1 MSLWNCFWFELNV
14 VKRGEFWELSFVV
27 GVVGIDVLY
36 FVIVDDQLFLFNAF
50 QMAKVLKYFTRSADF
65 IRDSAPFN
73 VFAIW
78 RLHEVTGSIWNILMC
93 HKNFWHRVALIRLY
107 VLFIFRI
114 IFWRFFC
121 IFLRF
126 QIELW
131 RTNEFL
137 RRLHRCS
144 DWLCQNYIRNDWIAE
159 GFVINMC
166 CRIEIY
172 LVLIAA

>member
-1 MSLWNCFWFELNV
+1 MSLRNCFWFELNI
-14 VKRGEFWELSFVV
+14 VKRGKFWELPFVV
-27 GVVGIDVLY
+27 GVVGIALLY
-36 FVIVDDQLFLFNAF
+36 FVIFDDQLLLFNAF
-50 QMAKVLKYFTRSADF
+50 QMAKVLKSITLSADF

-78 RLHEVTGSIWNILMC
+78 RLHEVTGSIWNILIC

-114 IFWRFFC
+114 IFWRFDTYNTARTFFC

-144 DWLCQNYIRNDWIAE
+144 DWLC
-159 GFVINMC
+159 
-166 CRIEIY
+166 
-172 LVLIAA
+172 